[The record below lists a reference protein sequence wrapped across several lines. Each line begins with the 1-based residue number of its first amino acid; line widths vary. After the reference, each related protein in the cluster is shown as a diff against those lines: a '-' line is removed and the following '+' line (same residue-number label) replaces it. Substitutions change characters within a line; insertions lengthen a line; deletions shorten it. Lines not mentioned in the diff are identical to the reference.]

1 MLCVMSRMR
10 LVPVTITAVAVALML
25 AGCIPSGGPS
35 GSPSAS
41 PSSTAAASPS
51 PTPTASSA
59 AGAACTRDSLKITY
73 QATDNSAGH
82 FHGMLT
88 FTNTAP
94 SACTMNGYPIVYIG
108 QPDAE
113 QPMGGASTNDT
124 TSTPALVALSP
135 GGTAHAAIT
144 ITDAGVVCDNPID
157 TTYVIAAPPLDHPFD
172 ATVDGEHVDNV
183 PISGCNDAAVSLV
196 QVGAVTN

>member
-1 MLCVMSRMR
+1 MLCVMSRSR
-10 LVPVTITAVAVALML
+10 LVPVTITAAAVALML
-25 AGCIPSGGPS
+25 TGCGPSGGPS

-41 PSSTAAASPS
+41 PSSSASASPS

-59 AGAACTRDSLKITY
+59 SGDACTRDSLKITY

-82 FHGMLT
+82 FHGILT
-88 FTNTAP
+88 FTNTSA
-94 SACTMNGYPIVYIG
+94 SACTMNGYPIVFIG
-108 QPDAE
+108 QPGAD

-124 TSTPALVALSP
+124 TSTAALVTLPA

-144 ITDAGVVCDNPID
+144 ITDAGAVCDNPID
-157 TTYVIAAPPLDHPFD
+157 TTYLIAAPPLDHPVD
-172 ATVDGEHVDNV
+172 VAADGEQVDNV
-183 PISGCNDAAVSLV
+183 SISGCNDAAVSLV